1 MKRKRLGSLT
11 GTLDIVGFPAGSG
24 RQRVKNL
31 PAMLEIWIQ
40 FLGWEDP
47 LEKRTATHSCILAWR
62 IPWQRSLAGYS
73 PWGHK
78 ELDMTQWLSL
88 SLFTWHCRDLGKEE
102 YIRGG
107 LCTQRCPL
115 LLVPGINLGK
125 SREGGVCH
133 YIPQMLWP
141 NRNLQFSSYW

>member
-62 IPWQRSLAGYS
+62 IP
-73 PWGHK
+73 
-78 ELDMTQWLSL
+78 
-88 SLFTWHCRDLGKEE
+88 
-102 YIRGG
+102 
-107 LCTQRCPL
+107 
-115 LLVPGINLGK
+115 
-125 SREGGVCH
+125 
-133 YIPQMLWP
+133 
-141 NRNLQFSSYW
+141 